1 MGVQLSNVVLA
12 TRSTRKSI
20 YTVNT
25 EIDSPQRT
33 NSKADETLTIDKVE
47 SNELCVS
54 SSNACKFLQ
63 WMKSY
68 LKKWSGKQEERPPR
82 VTYRDLGWTF
92 VGCVISIGVVSLLH
106 YRLLHQ

>member
-47 SNELCVS
+47 SN
-54 SSNACKFLQ
+54 
-63 WMKSY
+63 
-68 LKKWSGKQEERPPR
+68 
-82 VTYRDLGWTF
+82 
-92 VGCVISIGVVSLLH
+92 
-106 YRLLHQ
+106 